1 MTMSATT
8 TTKTTNALFFFFALT
23 TTTAR
28 SNRTKT
34 TIAKG
39 FSSSSSS
46 FRTRDE
52 KRIFR
57 AADAA
62 DAAIAARCSSSS
74 SSSSSSSFSSSSSAE
89 NNTSENTTK
98 KKKKAPL
105 SFHPLSFSG
114 AKLCANMSML
124 SYWNCGQK
132 GFLDKNIN
140 NDNDNENTENTNN
153 TNAFFDVGRF
163 GFEFVI
169 TDDPERLRQTA
180 LSLCVV
186 EEKERERRTWLDYD
200 ATGGEGGEDVED
212 GKQQPESRTLIVSL
226 KEPNW
231 ILVVFR
237 GTTPNPTRGFFRE
250 SKING
255 KAGQVVWKDCPDE
268 SKRVKVHAGYANA
281 YGIVR
286 ERVERDVLERVKRK
300 IKEEE
305 EGEEGKSMSSSSLS
319 PPRVVITG
327 HSLGG
332 AMATLC
338 AARLGNNA
346 ELKKLGAKV
355 SLVTFGQPRVGD
367 SNFKALF
374 DKKREEKDDD
384 ATAIGSNTNN
394 NNCIDGY
401 LRVVNEQ
408 DVFARVPPKSGI
420 WIPED
425 VLETSLSSNIDANQ
439 WTFQYEHAGD
449 CVWYRDDGR
458 ILFREEPKGVSLRTV
473 NPVSIALDHSKY
485 AKLFDDERTKKNF
498 PRAVCFHPERTDPKT
513 ICVNCPDPKND
524 FRRRQ
529 SGDSSSSS

>member
-1 MTMSATT
+1 
-8 TTKTTNALFFFFALT
+8 
-23 TTTAR
+23 
-28 SNRTKT
+28 
-34 TIAKG
+34 
-39 FSSSSSS
+39 
-46 FRTRDE
+46 
-52 KRIFR
+52 
-57 AADAA
+57 
-62 DAAIAARCSSSS
+62 
-74 SSSSSSSFSSSSSAE
+74 
-89 NNTSENTTK
+89 
-98 KKKKAPL
+98 
-105 SFHPLSFSG
+105 
-114 AKLCANMSML
+114 ML
-124 SYWNCGQK
+124 SYWNCGAK
-132 GFLDKNIN
+132 GFLDKDITK
-140 NDNDNENTENTNN
+140 NTKE
-153 TNAFFDVGRF
+153 FFDVGRF

-169 TDDPERLRQTA
+169 TDEPEKLRQKA

-186 EEKERERRTWLDYD
+186 EEKERERRTWLDFD
-200 ATGGEGGEDVED
+200 ATGGEGGEDFED

-255 KAGQVVWKDCPDE
+255 KAGQVVWKDCPDK

-286 ERVERDVLERVKRK
+286 ERVESDVLERVKRK
-300 IKEEE
+300 IEEEKEERK
-305 EGEEGKSMSSSSLS
+305 GTTSSSLS

-374 DKKREEKDDD
+374 DKKREKDDD
-384 ATAIGSNTNN
+384 ATGSDTNN
-394 NNCIDGY
+394 NCMDGY

-425 VLETSLSSNIDANQ
+425 VLETSLSSSIDANQ

-485 AKLFDDERTKKNF
+485 AKLFDDEGTKKNF

-529 SGDSSSSS
+529 SGDISSSS